1 MTLKPR
7 QEQLLRVVVEEY
19 IASGSP
25 VGSKY
30 LSQHHTLGA
39 APSTL
44 RMDMARLEELG
55 FLDHP
60 HTSAG
65 RLPTDA
71 GYRHYVDVIVKERHE
86 SRAPL
91 PIELDR
97 ARVRSEVDS
106 ALEETAEALSRMTE
120 LLAIVSAPALGATS
134 VRHVEV
140 LALQPQVVM
149 VVVIT
154 AAGNVIKRVFSFTHR
169 VDPGLAEFARVYLNE
184 RLTGRQLG
192 GRVLEAAFTSPELG
206 PSERDFLSWLRPA
219 FDDVIAAGMV
229 DLHVGGTARLVER
242 LAAQGESHLNDVIA
256 QLEERFSMLELLA
269 DALRNDDVYLRIGHE
284 MREPSLQACS
294 LVAANYGVANRN
306 LGTVSVLGPTRM
318 DYQDAIAA
326 VRGAAGALSRFL
338 EEIW

>member
-1 MTLKPR
+1 VTLKPR

-55 FLDHP
+55 LLDHP

-71 GYRHYVDVIVKERHE
+71 GYRHYADAIVRERHE
-86 SRAPL
+86 SRTPL
-91 PIELDR
+91 LIELDR
-97 ARVRSEVDS
+97 ARVQSEVDS

-154 AAGNVIKRVFSFTHR
+154 AAGNVIKRVFSFAHR

-192 GRVLEAAFTSPELG
+192 GRLLEAVFTSGELG
-206 PSERDFLSWLRPA
+206 PSERDFMARLRPA
-219 FDDVIAAGMV
+219 FDDVIAAGTV

-256 QLEERFSMLELLA
+256 QLEERFSMLELLS

>member
-1 MTLKPR
+1 VALKPR

-44 RMDMARLEELG
+44 RMDMAQLEELG
-55 FLDHP
+55 YLDHP

-65 RLPTDA
+65 RRPTDA

-86 SRAPL
+86 TRAALPL
-91 PIELDR
+91 ELDR
-97 ARVRSEVDS
+97 GLVQSEVDS

-120 LLAIVSAPALGATS
+120 LLAIVSAPALAATS

-154 AAGNVIKRVFSFTHR
+154 AAGGVTKRVFSFADR
-169 VDPGLAEFARVYLNE
+169 VDPGLAEFARVYLSE
-184 RLTGRQLG
+184 RLIGRQLS
-192 GRVLEAAFTSPELG
+192 GRLLEAVFTSHELG
-206 PSERDFLSWLRPA
+206 PAEREFVGSLRPA
-219 FDDVIAAGMV
+219 FDEAVVAGTV
-229 DLHVGGTARLVER
+229 ELHLGGTARLVER
-242 LAAQGESHLNDVIA
+242 LTAQGAGHLDDVIEL
-256 QLEERFSMLELLA
+256 LEERYSMLELLS
-269 DALRNDDVYLRIGHE
+269 DALRNDDVFLRIGHE
-284 MREPSLQACS
+284 MREPPLQACS